1 VFQDLNDDSHSHFP
15 FFLPEDSTMH
25 HPILK
30 PIPPN
35 SLSNTKVRY
44 ALVPLKL
51 VTSEG
56 ERTYT
61 PQFSHSSFFH
71 AIDKFYSTT
80 KETNPD
86 FW

>member
-35 SLSNTKVRY
+35 SLSNMKVRY

-56 ERTYT
+56 ASGK
-61 PQFSHSSFFH
+61 PSWAKNIKLSKI
-71 AIDKFYSTT
+71 ID
-80 KETNPD
+80 
-86 FW
+86 